1 MSYQIIETKTNKSL
15 TGSFFRVYINGFCDG
30 RIFTT
35 LEAAKN
41 FAENQKKVYRR
52 S

>member
-15 TGSFFRVYINGFCDG
+15 TGSFFRVYVNGFCDG
-30 RIFTT
+30 QIFTT